1 MRRWRTRDPRGAAA
15 GCDGGAFVRAFVIL
29 ALSSQ
34 LAEASRENGADA
46 AEQRLWWSV
55 SDDLLSRSCTVMFA
69 RRLPC
74 LLSSIQPPH
83 HFLVLF
89 LRTEVSIIK
98 ALFFPLRPRGGRERR
113 SPPPTPTVRERRV
126 SSRETLAI
134 SPSFRA
140 SWATY
145 GALQVS
151 VQLPSGCCEK
161 CGSNCSPQRAN

>member
-1 MRRWRTRDPRGAAA
+1 M
-15 GCDGGAFVRAFVIL
+15 
-29 ALSSQ
+29 
-34 LAEASRENGADA
+34 AEASRENGADT
-46 AEQRLWWSV
+46 AEQHLWWLV
-55 SDDLLSRSCTVMFA
+55 SDGLLSWSCTVMFA
-69 RRLPC
+69 QGLLC

-83 HFLVLF
+83 HFLILF
-89 LRTEVSIIK
+89 LRMEVSLIK
-98 ALFFPLRPRGGRERR
+98 PLFFPLRPRGGRERR
-113 SPPPTPTVRERRV
+113 SPPPLRVRERRV

-161 CGSNCSPQRAN
+161 CCSNCSPQRAN